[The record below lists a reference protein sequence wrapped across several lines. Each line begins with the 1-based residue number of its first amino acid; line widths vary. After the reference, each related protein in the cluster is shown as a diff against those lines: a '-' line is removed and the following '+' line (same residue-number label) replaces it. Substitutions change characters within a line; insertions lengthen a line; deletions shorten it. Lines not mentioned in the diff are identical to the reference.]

1 MPTHSQPL
9 ENPSTNMVNMNS
21 MRFLNSSNYDES
33 LQRKSTDIDNN
44 EEANIDVESSS
55 GSQTDS
61 QSINRDKGNN
71 LSSLDFF
78 AWVL

>member
-1 MPTHSQPL
+1 
-9 ENPSTNMVNMNS
+9 MVNMNS

-78 AWVL
+78 A

>member
-1 MPTHSQPL
+1 LPTHSQPL
-9 ENPSTNMVNMNS
+9 ENSSTNMVNMNS
-21 MRFLNSSNYDES
+21 MRFLNSSNYEES

-55 GSQTDS
+55 GSQTDT

-78 AWVL
+78 A